1 MKLANSIIFNIN
13 AILSG
18 KKKNINVTLG
28 MVNYL
33 RFGIGTYISWH
44 KTLICSLCILD
55 KTGWNYKTCCTTSL
69 PPVLDIDQW
78 FKSPSTGEHIQ
89 VSTVI

>member
-1 MKLANSIIFNIN
+1 MLFFLVKKNIN
-13 AILSG
+13 AILA
-18 KKKNINVTLG
+18 

-33 RFGIGTYISWH
+33 CFGIITYISLN
-44 KTLICSLCILD
+44 KTLICSVCNLD
-55 KTGWNYKTCCTTSL
+55 KTGWNHKTCCTTSL
-69 PPVLDIDQW
+69 PPVLHIDQW